1 MVSDSG
7 VGKTDEERFKLTLSL
22 IYRYDGLK
30 AAGAQRAVFLLLI
43 NTLLL
48 LGLVLSLPK
57 YLLGAQHY
65 SFLEN
70 IILYLLTVTTTIFLV
85 LSFFYA
91 LEAVRVGRKTGSGPP
106 DAKDLPPILFFNPQ
120 DTQAAFREASDF
132 TEKFRNSTREQMR
145 HYAEAELFFLT
156 QFYDKQVQALNRAH
170 RFLLI
175 SFIIFPIYLVLLFA
189 RFF

>member
-22 IYRYDGLK
+22 IYRYDSLK
-30 AAGAQRAVFLLLI
+30 VAQAQRAVFLLLI
-43 NTLLL
+43 DTLLL
-48 LGLVLSLPK
+48 LSLVLSLPK
-57 YLLGAQHY
+57 YLSGAKHY

-70 IILYLLTVTTTIFLV
+70 TILYLLTVTTTVFLV

-91 LEAVRVGRKTGSGPP
+91 LEAIRVGRKAGSGPRES
-106 DAKDLPPILFFNPQ
+106 KDLSPILFFNAQ
-120 DTQAAFREASDF
+120 DTRAAFGELPDF

-145 HYAEAELFFLT
+145 HYAEAELFSLT
-156 QFYDKQVQALNRAH
+156 QSYDKQVQALNRAH

-175 SFIIFPIYLVLLFA
+175 SFITFPIYLVLLFA